1 MLTNLEKEYQIKVPN
16 ALNRIADS
24 LEQIKLYL
32 QNLQEIAEEYNKTF
46 QIIHK
51 EEIVKNYEQYQ
62 KKKQHGKSSGIAS
75 SERDDDEYRN

>member
-1 MLTNLEKEYQIKVPN
+1 MLTQLEKEYQIKVPN

-24 LEQIKLYL
+24 LEQITLYL

-51 EEIVKNYEQYQ
+51 EEIIKNYEQYQ
-62 KKKQHGKSSGIAS
+62 KKK
-75 SERDDDEYRN
+75 

>member
-51 EEIVKNYEQYQ
+51 EEIIKNYEQYQ
-62 KKKQHGKSSGIAS
+62 KKK
-75 SERDDDEYRN
+75 

>member
-32 QNLQEIAEEYNKTF
+32 QNLQGIVEEYNKTF

-62 KKKQHGKSSGIAS
+62 KKK
-75 SERDDDEYRN
+75 

>member
-1 MLTNLEKEYQIKVPN
+1 MLTQLEKEYQIKIPN

-51 EEIVKNYEQYQ
+51 EEIIKNYEQYQ
-62 KKKQHGKSSGIAS
+62 KKK
-75 SERDDDEYRN
+75 

>member
-62 KKKQHGKSSGIAS
+62 KEKVTWKK
-75 SERDDDEYRN
+75 

>member
-1 MLTNLEKEYQIKVPN
+1 MLTQLEKEYQIKVPN

-32 QNLQEIAEEYNKTF
+32 QKLQEIAEEYNKTF

-51 EEIVKNYEQYQ
+51 EELTKNYEQYQ
-62 KKKQHGKSSGIAS
+62 KKK
-75 SERDDDEYRN
+75 

>member
-62 KKKQHGKSSGIAS
+62 KKK
-75 SERDDDEYRN
+75 

>member
-1 MLTNLEKEYQIKVPN
+1 MLTNLN

-62 KKKQHGKSSGIAS
+62 KKK
-75 SERDDDEYRN
+75 

>member
-32 QNLQEIAEEYNKTF
+32 QNLQEIAER
-46 QIIHK
+46 
-51 EEIVKNYEQYQ
+51 VKNYEQYQ
-62 KKKQHGKSSGIAS
+62 KKK
-75 SERDDDEYRN
+75 

>member
-24 LEQIKLYL
+24 LEQIELYL
-32 QNLQEIAEEYNKTF
+32 QNLQKIVEEYNKTF

-62 KKKQHGKSSGIAS
+62 KKKVTWKK
-75 SERDDDEYRN
+75 

>member
-16 ALNRIADS
+16 VLNRIADS
-24 LEQIKLYL
+24 LEQIRLYL

-62 KKKQHGKSSGIAS
+62 KKK
-75 SERDDDEYRN
+75 

>member
-16 ALNRIADS
+16 ALNRMVDS

-62 KKKQHGKSSGIAS
+62 KKK
-75 SERDDDEYRN
+75 

>member
-1 MLTNLEKEYQIKVPN
+1 MLTDLEKEYQIKVPN

-62 KKKQHGKSSGIAS
+62 KKK
-75 SERDDDEYRN
+75 

>member
-1 MLTNLEKEYQIKVPN
+1 MTQLEKEYQIKVPN

-51 EEIVKNYEQYQ
+51 EEIIKNYEQYQ
-62 KKKQHGKSSGIAS
+62 KKK
-75 SERDDDEYRN
+75 

>member
-1 MLTNLEKEYQIKVPN
+1 MMTQLEKEYQIKVPN

-62 KKKQHGKSSGIAS
+62 KKK
-75 SERDDDEYRN
+75 

>member
-16 ALNRIADS
+16 ALNCIADS

-62 KKKQHGKSSGIAS
+62 KKK
-75 SERDDDEYRN
+75 

>member
-1 MLTNLEKEYQIKVPN
+1 MLTDLEKEYQIKAPN

-62 KKKQHGKSSGIAS
+62 KKK
-75 SERDDDEYRN
+75 

>member
-1 MLTNLEKEYQIKVPN
+1 MLTQLEKEYQIKVPN

-51 EEIVKNYEQYQ
+51 EEIIKNYEQYQ
-62 KKKQHGKSSGIAS
+62 KKK
-75 SERDDDEYRN
+75 

>member
-32 QNLQEIAEEYNKTF
+32 QNLQGIAEEYNKTF

-62 KKKQHGKSSGIAS
+62 KKK
-75 SERDDDEYRN
+75 

>member
-1 MLTNLEKEYQIKVPN
+1 MSQLEKEYQIKVPN

-24 LEQIKLYL
+24 LEQITLYL

-51 EEIVKNYEQYQ
+51 EEIIKNYEQYQ
-62 KKKQHGKSSGIAS
+62 KKK
-75 SERDDDEYRN
+75 

>member
-24 LEQIKLYL
+24 LEQIQLYL

-62 KKKQHGKSSGIAS
+62 KKK
-75 SERDDDEYRN
+75 

>member
-1 MLTNLEKEYQIKVPN
+1 MLTQLEKEYQIKVPN

-62 KKKQHGKSSGIAS
+62 KKK
-75 SERDDDEYRN
+75 

>member
-24 LEQIKLYL
+24 LEQITLYL

-62 KKKQHGKSSGIAS
+62 KKK
-75 SERDDDEYRN
+75 

>member
-24 LEQIKLYL
+24 LEQIELYL
-32 QNLQEIAEEYNKTF
+32 QNLQKIVEEYNKTF

-62 KKKQHGKSSGIAS
+62 KKK
-75 SERDDDEYRN
+75 